1 MSDTRILVTGGAGY
15 IGSQVCKTLAAS
27 GYEPI
32 AYDNLSRGVETFVRW
47 GPIEIGDLADGA
59 RLHDVLRRYRP
70 AAVMHFAAFTDVRE
84 SVANPSLYYA
94 INVLGSL
101 ALLEAM
107 RACKVDIFIFSS
119 SCATYGMPIALPMT
133 ERHPQNPI
141 NPYGASKLM
150 AEHMIRDYGAAHG
163 LRWMILRYFNAAGA
177 DPDDDLGEC
186 HDPETHAVPLA
197 ILAALGKGPPF
208 NIYGTDY
215 ATADGSAIRDYIH
228 VGDLASAHVAA
239 FKHLLDG
246 GCSDALNLGTGT
258 GTSVLELIAAVERIG
273 ARPVPVVRRP
283 RRAGDPPILV
293 AAAGR
298 ARAVLGWQPSYTTIG
313 EIVRTAWRWHS
324 RL

>member
-1 MSDTRILVTGGAGY
+1 MKILVTGGAGY
-15 IGSQVCKTLAAS
+15 IGSQVCKALAAS

-32 AYDNLSRGVETFVRW
+32 AYDNLSRGVETSVRW
-47 GPIEIGDLADGA
+47 GPIEIGDVADRA
-59 RLHDVLRRYRP
+59 RLCDVLRRHRP
-70 AAVMHFAAFTDVRE
+70 AGVMHFAAFTDVRE
-84 SVANPSLYYA
+84 SLAHPSLYHA
-94 INVLGSL
+94 VNVLGSRT
-101 ALLEAM
+101 LLDAM
-107 RACKVDIFIFSS
+107 RECAVDVLVFSS
-119 SCATYGMPIALPMT
+119 SCATYGMPIAVPIT
-133 ERHPQNPI
+133 EQHPQNPI

-150 AEHMIRDYGAAHG
+150 AEQIIRDYGTAYG

-177 DPDDDLGEC
+177 DPDDDLGER

-208 NIYGTDY
+208 NLYGTDY

-246 GCSDALNLGTGT
+246 GASDALNLGTGT
-258 GTSVLELIAAVERIG
+258 GTSVLELIAAVERVG
-273 ARPVPVVRRP
+273 ARPVPTVRRP

-298 ARAVLGWQPSYTTIG
+298 ARVVLGWQPSFTTIG
-313 EIVRTAWRWHS
+313 EIVHTAWRWHS
-324 RL
+324 RP